1 MNARGFTLVEMLV
14 VLVIMGLLAGTV
26 VLTWPAGGAL
36 RDDASALAARATLAA
51 EESILS
57 GTAMGLDVSA
67 QGYAFYR
74 MENGAWREV
83 DDERAFRRH
92 VWREGVIPQVH
103 REGFRGHDRRGDGKA
118 VSPTLIFDPTGLVP
132 AFSVTLAEGATRFV
146 VASTARGVMEVTEPA
161 RE

>member
-103 REGFRGHDRRGDGKA
+103 REGFGGHDRRGDGKA

-132 AFSVTLAEGATRFV
+132 VFSVTLAEGATRFV